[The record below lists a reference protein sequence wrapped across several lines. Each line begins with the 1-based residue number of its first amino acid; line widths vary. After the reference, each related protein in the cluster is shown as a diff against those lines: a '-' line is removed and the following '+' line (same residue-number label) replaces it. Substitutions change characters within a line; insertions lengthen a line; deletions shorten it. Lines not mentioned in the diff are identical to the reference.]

1 MKKKF
6 FWILI
11 LLLILV
17 LFIGFSGY
25 SEGTSIGTWG
35 RNRTIN
41 WSWNIFQSNNSN
53 NIKLFK
59 PHQTFSKN
67 FKLINDHSRIQ
78 KIF

>member
-41 WSWNIFQSNNSN
+41 WSWNIF
-53 NIKLFK
+53 
-59 PHQTFSKN
+59 
-67 FKLINDHSRIQ
+67 
-78 KIF
+78 

>member
-17 LFIGFSGY
+17 LFIGFSGC

-41 WSWNIFQSNNSN
+41 WSWNIF
-53 NIKLFK
+53 
-59 PHQTFSKN
+59 
-67 FKLINDHSRIQ
+67 
-78 KIF
+78 